1 MHCLPGRR
9 LQWLGNRESLDNP
22 LPLDFGLLE
31 IHQKTDG
38 TAGGPQIVEALG
50 SVFAGEAVAFQFH
63 HQGVFDQDVGKVF
76 PHTGALINYWKGSFG
91 GCRDAAKAEFSE
103 ESALVNLLEEAGTQG
118 ARDLKDSTPPALCQR
133 IQENPRYRRSS
144 AFIGGSSSCAGFA
157 PNSPERFLSR
167 R

>member
-9 LQWLGNRESLDNP
+9 LQWLGNRESVDNP

-50 SVFAGEAVAFQFH
+50 SVLAGERVHAFQFH
-63 HQGVFDQDVGKVF
+63 HQGVFHQDVGKVF
-76 PHTGALINYWKGSFG
+76 PHTVALINYWKGSFG

-118 ARDLKDSTPPALCQR
+118 ARDLKDSTQHALCQR
-133 IQENPRYRRSS
+133 IQDIESKIS
-144 AFIGGSSSCAGFA
+144 AFIGFYRRLIIVCRLCAK
-157 PNSPERFLSR
+157 LSR
-167 R
+167 KIP